1 MKPLSREFLISRG
14 KCCGCR
20 CINCPYLEKWKTG
33 CTLTNNKSEQE
44 KIENT
49 VRHKRGGPR
58 SSEQI

>member
-33 CTLTNNKSEQE
+33 CTLISETSE
-44 KIENT
+44 KVKKIEDII
-49 VRHKRGGPR
+49 RHKRRGLGP
-58 SSEQI
+58 SQ